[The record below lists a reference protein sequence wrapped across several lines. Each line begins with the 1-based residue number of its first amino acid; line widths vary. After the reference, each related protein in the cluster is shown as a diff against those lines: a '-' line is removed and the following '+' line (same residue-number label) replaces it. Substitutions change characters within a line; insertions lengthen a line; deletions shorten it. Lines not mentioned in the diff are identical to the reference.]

1 MTHSE
6 IHQYTQ
12 TLRLHLLEMCRV
24 SQRCVDY
31 SIKAVQL
38 GRLDFSVS
46 MLNDPHEIKHLHQD
60 AAEIAQDLL
69 RTGLSHESS
78 LRFVLASIRIC
89 DALQAIHK
97 SALEIA
103 EAYLFRQ
110 EENSSSTD
118 CVDLATIGDT
128 ANRLMRFCTVAL
140 FEEEAGHAEAAL
152 RMDTGQRLVA
162 TTLYVW
168 YRRVGLRSRSQIDF
182 VQSTAD
188 RLDHLIWQMHE
199 MARAI
204 IYWLEDKQSDL
215 FFETCR
221 FETA

>member
-1 MTHSE
+1 
-6 IHQYTQ
+6 
-12 TLRLHLLEMCRV
+12 MCRV

-38 GRLDFSVS
+38 GRLDFNVS
-46 MLNDPHEIKHLHQD
+46 MLNGLHEIKHLHQD

-69 RTGLSHESS
+69 RIGLSPESS
-78 LRFVLASIRIC
+78 LRFVLASMRIC
-89 DALQAIHK
+89 DSLQSIHK

-103 EAYLFRQ
+103 ETYLLRQ
-110 EENSSSTD
+110 EENDPTVD
-118 CVDLATIGDT
+118 CLDLATIGDT
-128 ANRLMRFCTVAL
+128 ANRLMRLCTVAL
-140 FEEEAGHAEAAL
+140 FEEEVGHAEAAL
-152 RMDTGQRLVA
+152 RMDTGQRLA
-162 TTLYVW
+162 AMTLYVW

-215 FFETCR
+215 FLETCGL
-221 FETA
+221 ETA